1 MNDMKLKPD
10 CLFEISWEVCNKVGG
25 INTVIAT
32 KARTV
37 CGKYGD
43 RYFTIGPDLGQG
55 ADRSSRRT
63 RRCSRG
69 GGRPCM
75 KRGSVSEWAVGASS
89 GGRR

>member
-55 ADRSSRRT
+55 ADREFEEDPALLKPSSVK
-63 RRCSRG
+63 G
-69 GGRPCM
+69 M
-75 KRGSVSEWAVGASS
+75 AGASAS
-89 GGRR
+89 CRST

>member
-55 ADRSSRRT
+55 LTGSSRRT

>member
-10 CLFEISWEVCNKVGG
+10 FLFEISWEVCNKVGG

-55 ADRSSRRT
+55 ADRGV
-63 RRCSRG
+63 RG
-69 GGRPCM
+69 G
-75 KRGSVSEWAVGASS
+75 SGAAQ
-89 GGRR
+89 GVAADPV

>member
-55 ADRSSRRT
+55 
-63 RRCSRG
+63 G
-69 GGRPCM
+69 
-75 KRGSVSEWAVGASS
+75 
-89 GGRR
+89 

>member
-1 MNDMKLKPD
+1 M
-10 CLFEISWEVCNKVGG
+10 GG

-55 ADRSSRRT
+55 ADREFEEDPALLKGWRQT
-63 RRCSRG
+63 LYE
-69 GGRPCM
+69 
-75 KRGSVSEWAVGASS
+75 RGSVSEWAVGASS

>member
-10 CLFEISWEVCNKVGG
+10 FLFEISWEVCNKVGG

-43 RYFTIGPDLGQG
+43 RYFTIGPD
-55 ADRSSRRT
+55 
-63 RRCSRG
+63 
-69 GGRPCM
+69 P
-75 KRGSVSEWAVGASS
+75 VSYTHLTLPTTPYV
-89 GGRR
+89 

>member
-10 CLFEISWEVCNKVGG
+10 FLFEISWEVCNKVGG

-55 ADRSSRRT
+55 ADREFEEDPLCGFGFTVSALGDLFRL
-63 RRCSRG
+63 
-69 GGRPCM
+69 
-75 KRGSVSEWAVGASS
+75 SV
-89 GGRR
+89 